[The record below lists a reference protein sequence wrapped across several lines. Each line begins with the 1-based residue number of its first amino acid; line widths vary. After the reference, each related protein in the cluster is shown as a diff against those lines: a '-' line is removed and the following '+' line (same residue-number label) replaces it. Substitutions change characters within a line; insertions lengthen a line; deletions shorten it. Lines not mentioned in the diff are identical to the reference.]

1 MNPEQT
7 DLRPVGELTY
17 NEALAELESILRR
30 MQGDSCDID
39 RLTDM
44 TRRATELLRECKR
57 RLTTTDEELKQI
69 LTQLEQ

>member
-1 MNPEQT
+1 MEDNEN
-7 DLRPVGELTY
+7 LRPVGELTY
-17 NEALAELESILRR
+17 NEALGELESILRR

-39 RLTDM
+39 KLTSM
-44 TRRATELLRECKR
+44 TRRAADLLRECKS

>member
-1 MNPEQT
+1 MEDNEN
-7 DLRPVGELTY
+7 LRPVGELSY
-17 NEALAELESILRR
+17 NEALGELESILRR

-39 RLTDM
+39 KLTSM
-44 TRRATELLRECKR
+44 TRRAADLLRECKS